1 MPWSAGRYPGSK
13 RRASSYRESAAS
25 WVPAA
30 VSASAF
36 IVRLWAVSGFRTTGR
51 GMGLGGSGFGTGAWT
66 TGGGGGGG
74 GAEAGGAGGAAAKLK
89 AIVSGPGS
97 GLGSGPA
104 LGTGVVPSYT
114 LSPSSSSAAM
124 KWLPFVRSR
133 MGRSATHQP
142 TCAAAYRKRRK
153 GMVEKRVRS
162 EEHTSELQSQFH
174 LVC

>member
-1 MPWSAGRYPGSK
+1 MPWRAGRCPGSK
-13 RRASSYRESAAS
+13 RRASSYAESAAS

-30 VSASAF
+30 VRVSAF
-36 IVRLWAVSGFRTTGR
+36 IVRLWAVSGCRTTGR
-51 GMGLGGSGFGTGAWT
+51 RTGFGGSAFGTGAWK

-74 GAEAGGAGGAAAKLK
+74 GAETGGAGGAAAKLN

-97 GLGSGPA
+97 GLGSGLV
-104 LGTGVVPSYT
+104 LGTGVPSYT

-142 TCAAAYRKRRK
+142 TWAAAYRKRRK
-153 GMVEKRVRS
+153 GMVEKRVGITPFSSVKRKYVDV
-162 EEHTSELQSQFH
+162 F
-174 LVC
+174 